1 MLGQVSLHQGDRV
14 LDVACGTG
22 IVTRLVVQRFPN
34 IASIV
39 GMDLNPGMLEVA
51 RANTPTTGVPV
62 EWQQGDLCAL
72 PFPED
77 HCDVVLCNQGMQFVP
92 DKSVA
97 LGESKRVLVS
107 GGQLVFTVWSEVPP
121 YFAALA
127 EALGRHVSAEVEK
140 SCLSPFMFRNAET
153 IRKLVDDAGFRAIEM
168 QEMAF
173 TRRHPASVNRVLEAI
188 APRPY
193 ARDVEAVSEETRMQ
207 IGQEVCAALQA
218 YREGDDFVEPVKSHL
233 VQARAA

>member
-97 LGESKRVLVS
+97 LGEIKRVLVS

-127 EALGRHVSAEVEK
+127 EALGRHVSAEVG
-140 SCLSPFMFRNAET
+140 C
-153 IRKLVDDAGFRAIEM
+153 
-168 QEMAF
+168 
-173 TRRHPASVNRVLEAI
+173 
-188 APRPY
+188 
-193 ARDVEAVSEETRMQ
+193 
-207 IGQEVCAALQA
+207 VCIL
-218 YREGDDFVEPVKSHL
+218 L
-233 VQARAA
+233 